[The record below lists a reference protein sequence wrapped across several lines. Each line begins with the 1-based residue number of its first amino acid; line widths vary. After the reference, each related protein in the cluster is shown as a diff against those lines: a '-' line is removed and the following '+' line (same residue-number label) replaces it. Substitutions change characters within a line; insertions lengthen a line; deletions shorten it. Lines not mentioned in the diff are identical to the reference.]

1 MKSHKYSYHPVHYD
15 ARKIRYRVIALDGRR
30 IVYER
35 IFTKEEDAKAYV
47 DHMMCKP
54 FSDPKVKL

>member
-1 MKSHKYSYHPVHYD
+1 MKQHEYSYHPVHYD
-15 ARKIRYRVIALDGRR
+15 SRETRYRVIAQDGQR
-30 IVYER
+30 ILFER
-35 IFTKEEDAKAYV
+35 IFKKEANAKSYV